1 MGQKRHGTT
10 GHDSVED
17 AKAVLDL
24 VKQKCEKGPKWGTSE
39 ATNESIFLR
48 LKRYQ
53 VPKLFRANPEEEQF
67 RTGAAVDW
75 GNPGRGLGANADAIL
90 GCEDDNEVAAKVIG
104 LLKPD
109 EVDDHPET
117 PDFIWARFREVEA
130 VRGWWERSK
139 TSDNNEMRQKALA
152 KYSLI
157 EDDVKST
164 TPNID
169 ALSRAV
175 AETVQ
180 HISAIYEALPSCTAF
195 IVYSGHGDPREVSQM
210 QTLHQQFRHEYRTK
224 KWDQLSVKWTDAEEQ
239 KMRRA
244 CKKARE
250 AIGFITVK

>member
-90 GCEDDNEVAAKVIG
+90 GCEDDNEVAA
-104 LLKPD
+104 
-109 EVDDHPET
+109 
-117 PDFIWARFREVEA
+117 
-130 VRGWWERSK
+130 
-139 TSDNNEMRQKALA
+139 
-152 KYSLI
+152 
-157 EDDVKST
+157 
-164 TPNID
+164 
-169 ALSRAV
+169 
-175 AETVQ
+175 
-180 HISAIYEALPSCTAF
+180 
-195 IVYSGHGDPREVSQM
+195 
-210 QTLHQQFRHEYRTK
+210 
-224 KWDQLSVKWTDAEEQ
+224 
-239 KMRRA
+239 
-244 CKKARE
+244 
-250 AIGFITVK
+250 